1 MTLRDLGL
9 LLLLAAL
16 WGASFIFM
24 RVAAPVLGA
33 FPVVA
38 ARATLSGLLLL
49 VYALVIGQQ
58 FDLRQRWRQF
68 LLIGLLNNAIP
79 HTLIAAAQIHL
90 SASLAA
96 MLNATTPIF
105 SALFAAIFLS
115 DRLTGKKLLG
125 LLLGMVGVAITVG
138 WQPVP
143 LEGPAQIAI
152 LMMLGATC
160 SYGLAVVYSKLA
172 FKGVAPLVTSV
183 GQLLS
188 AAVMVLPFA
197 VANPPQQPL
206 TINVAL
212 AVVGLAVL
220 STALAYLLYFTLI
233 RNAGPTSAA
242 SVTLLIPVFT
252 SLWQALLQIDQL
264 YGNEIVGYGV
274 ILVGLVLILGL
285 SARTFTRQTPQP
297 APHSG

>member
-1 MTLRDLGL
+1 MKPRDLGL
-9 LLLLAAL
+9 LFVLAAL

-38 ARATLSGLLLL
+38 ARATVSGVLLL

-105 SALFAAIFLS
+105 SAIFAALFLS

-143 LEGPAQIAI
+143 LEGPAQTAI

-160 SYGLAVVYSKLA
+160 SYGLAVVYSKMA
-172 FKGVAPLVTSV
+172 FQGVSPLVTSV

-188 AAVMVLPFA
+188 AAVMVMPFV
-197 VANPPQQPL
+197 VANPPLQPL
-206 TINVAL
+206 TLTVAL
-212 AVVGLAVL
+212 AVLGLAVL

-233 RNAGPTSAA
+233 RNAGPTPAA

-264 YGNEIVGYGV
+264 YLNEIIGYGV
-274 ILVGLVLILGL
+274 ILGGLVLILGL
-285 SARTFTRQTPQP
+285 NAQSFFNSAPQS
-297 APHSG
+297 AAKTG